1 MIDMTP
7 LDVRNKRGDFK
18 RIMRGYDPPEVDVF
32 LELVAERLEA
42 LFRENLQLRERTQTL
57 QDQVSQQA
65 KREHA
70 VQEALVTAQGLR
82 ADIQAQSQR
91 EAEHVMKEAEGESRR
106 HIADAEAEARRIM
119 TETEAQVRDQV
130 RGIERRVENADAT
143 MEELER
149 RRARFLREM
158 SGLLNREMDVVR
170 VEQNRAP
177 FEERASDLDLGSRRS
192 ETAAESATDHG
203 GSSDP
208 LPDVV
213 TGDLKTEVVGAVPL
227 EAESVMP
234 EAVEH
239 PIDVT
244 KSHPSVAS
252 RLSAPLPDAGSA
264 PSSLEVELMTGVAD
278 SIEQAEVQHTGEG
291 PDRFAAVPDLRTV
304 LAESG
309 EEDPALDSPAEIAP
323 PPEPGIQ
330 PDNLILFDPE
340 ERDRKR

>member
-18 RIMRGYDPPEVDVF
+18 RIMRGYDPSEVDVF
-32 LELVAERLEA
+32 LELIAERLEV
-42 LFRENLQLRERTQTL
+42 LVRENLQLRERTQTL

-65 KREHA
+65 EREHA

-91 EAEHVMKEAEGESRR
+91 EAEHVMKEAEDESRR
-106 HIADAEAEARRIM
+106 HIADAEAEARRLM
-119 TETEAQVRDQV
+119 AEAEAQIRDQV

-158 SGLLNREMDVVR
+158 SGLLTREMDVVR
-170 VEQNRAP
+170 VEQDRAP

-192 ETAAESATDHG
+192 EATVESPAVAESTSGHG
-203 GSSDP
+203 VYS
-208 LPDVV
+208 
-213 TGDLKTEVVGAVPL
+213 E
-227 EAESVMP
+227 
-234 EAVEH
+234 
-239 PIDVT
+239 
-244 KSHPSVAS
+244 
-252 RLSAPLPDAGSA
+252 
-264 PSSLEVELMTGVAD
+264 LEVEITAAAGD
-278 SIEQAEVQHTGEG
+278 SIDPAEIQHPGDG
-291 PDRFAAVPDLRTV
+291 PGGFAAVPDLETV

-309 EEDPALDSPAEIAP
+309 EDAPDADTTAGIDP
-323 PPEPGIQ
+323 PPTLRGQ
-330 PDNLILFDPE
+330 HDNLIPFDPE

>member
-18 RIMRGYDPPEVDVF
+18 KIMRGYDPPEVDVF
-32 LELVAERLEA
+32 LELVAERLEV
-42 LFRENLQLRERTQTL
+42 LVRENLQLRERTQTL
-57 QDQVSQQA
+57 KDQVSQQA
-65 KREHA
+65 EREHA

-91 EAEHVMKEAEGESRR
+91 EAEHVMKEAE
-106 HIADAEAEARRIM
+106 AEARRLM
-119 TETEAQVRDQV
+119 ADTEAQVRDKV
-130 RGIERRVENADAT
+130 RGIERRVVNADAT

-158 SGLLNREMDVVR
+158 SGLLSREMDVVR

-192 ETAAESATDHG
+192 ETTAESTTDHG
-203 GSSDP
+203 VSPDP

-213 TGDLKTEVVGAVPL
+213 TGDLKADAVDR
-227 EAESVMP
+227 S
-234 EAVEH
+234 
-239 PIDVT
+239 IDVT
-244 KSHPSVAS
+244 ESQSSAVSRPSAT
-252 RLSAPLPDAGSA
+252 LPDVGGEPSMAGA
-264 PSSLEVELMTGVAD
+264 AD
-278 SIEQAEVQHTGEG
+278 SIEQAEVQHPGDG

-309 EEDPALDSPAEIAP
+309 EEDPAVDSTAKIAP
-323 PPEPGIQ
+323 PPASGIQ
-330 PDNLILFDPE
+330 PDNLIPFDPE

>member
-7 LDVRNKRGDFK
+7 LDVRNKRRDFK
-18 RIMRGYDPPEVDVF
+18 RIMRGYDPTEVDVF

-65 KREHA
+65 EREHA

-82 ADIQAQSQR
+82 ADIQAQSRR

-119 TETEAQVRDQV
+119 TDTEAQVREQV
-130 RGIERRVENADAT
+130 RGIERRVENADVT

-203 GSSDP
+203 GSTD
-208 LPDVV
+208 
-213 TGDLKTEVVGAVPL
+213 PL

-244 KSHPSVAS
+244 ESHPSVAS
-252 RLSAPLPDAGSA
+252 SPSTPLPDAGSGV
-264 PSSLEVELMTGVAD
+264 SSLEVGLMTGAAD

-309 EEDPALDSPAEIAP
+309 EEDPAVDSPAECAP